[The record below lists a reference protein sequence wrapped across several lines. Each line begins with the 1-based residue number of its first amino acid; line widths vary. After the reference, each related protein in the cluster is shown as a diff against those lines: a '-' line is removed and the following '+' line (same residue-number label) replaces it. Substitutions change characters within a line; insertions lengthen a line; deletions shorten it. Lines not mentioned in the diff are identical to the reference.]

1 MLNHF
6 VSLPFCMSFV
16 DSLIDNQKTVSNIL
30 PITNGIDKL
39 KSKLIMNGHEM
50 NGNNNYLDLN
60 YDDHNDHD
68 NESLNSNCKF
78 KSDYCVNV
86 AQLVCWNYDY
96 LIVFYVWLWL
106 TFCC

>member
-1 MLNHF
+1 
-6 VSLPFCMSFV
+6 MSFV
-16 DSLIDNQKTVSNIL
+16 DSLIDNQIDNQKTVSSIL

-60 YDDHNDHD
+60 YHDHSDHD

-86 AQLVCWNYDY
+86 AQLVC
-96 LIVFYVWLWL
+96 
-106 TFCC
+106 